1 MTIKA
6 RLIGGF
12 AILLILVSCIA
23 ITAMSELGTL
33 NQRLQRLIDV
43 SSQRQLLAARIQRL
57 MLELHRLEKNMIL
70 AATDDEMSTYAQ
82 QMQTMEQ
89 SLLATLD
96 SLKAIVT
103 ATHQEGIAAFET
115 AFASFKQIA
124 AQVREAR
131 EKNTN
136 RRAFELSTGVGQE
149 LYNKAEA
156 ALTSL
161 PELGERRREQLSVA
175 AEDAAQWVLSGERM
189 AQALLQARL
198 AERNLLIADSPE
210 GRQVSATQRQKELA
224 GPKEELASLLSRATE
239 EGKPLLERV
248 QLAFAEFATLSDQV
262 ASMLGTASTPE
273 AALQQARQLSGGPA
287 QAAFDKMQA
296 ALQEWINQSG
306 DASMLADITAG
317 EATTWTLL
325 ANQCMQYLVTLQRI
339 EKNLLLA
346 ATADE
351 IEHYATQIKSTDE
364 ALQAKLLWLSE
375 TAPAEAKP
383 VLETFKTAYAAWLA
397 NNEKVRTLTRENSN
411 AVAKNLSTTEGK
423 HAFEAAVAA
432 MQSIA
437 ASADQD
443 MLADKVY
450 SQKAYTTTRTRMLLL
465 LAISILLGGGIALWV
480 SVGIH
485 QGLQHLM
492 HAARRMAL
500 GDIDQRI
507 DYHARNEI
515 GALADCFRQLIDYI
529 KQIAGAAEALQRN
542 DRTYS
547 VVPRSEQD
555 RLSKN
560 FIRINEALYG
570 LVDESRGVITA
581 AQEGILRVRGDV
593 SKFEGVYAELMQG
606 LNNTLDAVV
615 TPLHEASTVLE
626 RVAARDLRVR
636 MQGDYQGDYAA
647 LKASLNTA
655 VTNLDD
661 GLALV
666 ATGAEQV
673 SYASKQLGAG
683 SQTLARGTSE
693 QAGTLQEISSSLQE
707 MNAMSTQNAQH
718 AQHVQQLTDATRD
731 SADKGITSIQRLSEA
746 IEAIKASS
754 DETAKIIKTIDD
766 IAFQTNLLALN
777 AAVEAARA
785 GDAGKGFAVVA
796 EEVRNLAMRSAD
808 AARNTAQLIE
818 QAAQKADSGVSLR
831 YEALENLKEITTQ
844 VHQVG
849 EMMSDITDASER
861 QSHGVK
867 QISVAVTQ
875 LNQVTQQT
883 AATSEETASA
893 VAELTSQATDMQSF
907 VHTFRLTQAR
917 QAEELQVVEPWAPH
931 QELAAV
937 GNDVHKR

>member
-23 ITAMSELGTL
+23 ITAMSELGTM

-43 SSQRQLLAARIQRL
+43 SSQRQLLAARIQRF

-70 AATDDEMSTYAQ
+70 AATDDEMNTYAQ

-89 SLLATLD
+89 ALLATLD
-96 SLKAIVT
+96 NLKAIVT
-103 ATHQEGIAAFET
+103 ATHQEGMAAFET
-115 AFASFKQIA
+115 AFASFKQIS

-149 LYNKAEA
+149 LYDKTEA

-161 PELGERRREQLSVA
+161 PDLGERRREQLSVA
-175 AEDAAQWVLSGERM
+175 AEEAAQWVLTGERM

-198 AERNLLIADSPE
+198 AERDLLIEDSPE
-210 GRQVSATQRQKELA
+210 GRQASATRRQEGLA
-224 GPKEELASLLSRATE
+224 VPKQELASLLDRATE

-248 QLAFAEFATLSDQV
+248 QVAFEAFATLGNQV
-262 ASMLGTASTPE
+262 ASMRGAASTPE
-273 AALQQARQLSGGPA
+273 GSLQARQLSAGPG
-287 QAAFDKMQA
+287 QAAFDQTQA
-296 ALQEWINQSG
+296 ALRDWINQSG
-306 DASMLADITAG
+306 DASMLANITAG

-325 ANQCMQYLVTLQRI
+325 ANRCMQYLVTLQRI

-346 ATADE
+346 STADE
-351 IEHYATQIKSTDE
+351 IEHYATQIMSTDE
-364 ALQAKLLWLSE
+364 ALQGELLWLSE
-375 TAPAEAKP
+375 TAPAAAKP

-397 NNEKVRTLTRENSN
+397 NNEQVRALTRENSN

-437 ASADQD
+437 VSADQD

-450 SQKAYTTTRTRMLLL
+450 SHKAYTTTRIRMLLL
-465 LAISILLGGGIALWV
+465 LAVSVVLGGGIALWV

-500 GDIDQRI
+500 GDIEQRI

-529 KQIAGAAEALQRN
+529 KHIAGAAEALKRN
-542 DRTYS
+542 DRTYT

-560 FIRINEALYG
+560 FISINEALYG
-570 LVDESRGVITA
+570 LVDESRGVIAA

-626 RVAARDLRVR
+626 RVAARDLSVR

-655 VTNLDD
+655 VTNLDE
-661 GLALV
+661 GLSLV

-673 SYASKQLGAG
+673 SYASRQLGAG
-683 SQTLARGTSE
+683 SQILARGTSE

-718 AQHVQQLTDATRD
+718 AQRVQQLTDATRNR
-731 SADKGITSIQRLSEA
+731 ADKGITSIQRLSEA
-746 IEAIKASS
+746 IEEIKVSS
-754 DETAKIIKTIDD
+754 DETAKIIKTIDA

-796 EEVRNLAMRSAD
+796 EEVRSLAMRSAD

-818 QAAQKADSGVSLR
+818 EAAQKADSGVSLHHQV
-831 YEALENLKEITTQ
+831 LENLQEITSQ

-849 EMMSDITDASER
+849 EMMTDITDASER

-893 VAELTSQATDMQSF
+893 VAQLTSQATDMQSF
-907 VHTFRLTQAR
+907 VHTFCLSQAR
-917 QAEELQVVEPWAPH
+917 QAEGLQAFEPLAPD
-931 QELAAV
+931 QEPAAV
-937 GNDVHKR
+937 GVASGW